1 MKENEYVT
9 PDLSENGTPVDIGG
23 QMFAHRSV
31 LLEPCMDALAI
42 KPDGIYVD
50 GTAGGGGHSFE
61 IARRL
66 TTGRLIAIDQDE
78 AAIKAASAKL
88 APLGERAQVVRSNF
102 RYISD
107 VLDTLGIEKIDG
119 VLLDLGVSS
128 YQLDTPESG
137 FSYMADAPLDMRMD
151 MRSEKNA
158 YHVVNTYGEAE
169 LRRIL
174 FDYGEER
181 FAGRIASRIVEA
193 RAEKPIETT
202 GELTSLIKSA
212 IPAAAREGGHHP
224 AKRSFQAIR
233 IEVNSELDVIR
244 PALESAAARLK
255 KGGRMAVI
263 TFHSLEDRI
272 VKQTF
277 ADMASGCTCP
287 KGLPVCV
294 CGKVPEVKVIS
305 RKPILP
311 DAEELE
317 NNPRSRSAKLR
328 VAEKIV

>member
-1 MKENEYVT
+1 MSERAF
-9 PDLSENGTPVDIGG
+9 PDLSVNGTPVDIGG
-23 QMFAHRSV
+23 QTFAHRSV

-88 APLGERAQVVRSNF
+88 APLGERAQVVRNNF
-102 RYISD
+102 CHVAD
-107 VLDTLGIEKIDG
+107 VLDTLGIDKIDG
-119 VLLDLGVSS
+119 ILLDLGVSS
-128 YQLDTPESG
+128 YQLDTPERG

-151 MRSEKNA
+151 MRAEKNA
-158 YHVVNTYGEAE
+158 YHVVNTYSEHE

-181 FAGRIASRIVEA
+181 FAGRIASRIVQA
-193 RAEKPIETT
+193 RADKPIETT
-202 GELTSLIKSA
+202 GELTALIKAA
-212 IPAAAREGGHHP
+212 IPAAARDGGHHP

-244 PALESAAARLK
+244 PALEAAMKRLS

-294 CGKVPEVKVIS
+294 CGKVPQVKVIS

-311 DAEELE
+311 DEEELE

-328 VAEKIV
+328 VAEKL

>member
-1 MKENEYVT
+1 
-9 PDLSENGTPVDIGG
+9 
-23 QMFAHRSV
+23 
-31 LLEPCMDALAI
+31 MDALAI

-50 GTAGGGGHSFE
+50 GTAGGGGHSYE

-88 APLGERAQVVRSNF
+88 APLGERAQVVRNNF
-102 RYISD
+102 CHVAD
-107 VLDTLGIEKIDG
+107 VLDTLGIDKIDG
-119 VLLDLGVSS
+119 ILLDLGVSS
-128 YQLDTPESG
+128 YQLDTPERG

-151 MRSEKNA
+151 MRAEKNA
-158 YHVVNTYGEAE
+158 YHVVNTYSEYD

-181 FAGRIASRIVEA
+181 FAGRIASRIVQA
-193 RAEKPIETT
+193 RADKPIETT
-202 GELTSLIKSA
+202 GELTALIKSA
-212 IPAAAREGGHHP
+212 IPAAARDGGHHP

-244 PALESAAARLK
+244 PALEAAMKRLSR
-255 KGGRMAVI
+255 GGRMAVI

-277 ADMASGCTCP
+277 ADMAGGCTCP

-294 CGKVPEVKVIS
+294 CGKKPQVKVIS

-311 DAEELE
+311 DEEELE

-328 VAEKIV
+328 VAEKL

>member
-1 MKENEYVT
+1 MTDRNIT
-9 PDLSENGTPVDIGG
+9 DLSVNGTPVDIGG
-23 QMFAHRSV
+23 QIFAHRSV
-31 LLEPCMDALAI
+31 MLEPCMEALSI

-50 GTAGGGGHSFE
+50 GTAGAGGHSYE

-78 AAIKAASAKL
+78 AAIKAASTRL
-88 APLGERAQVVRSNF
+88 APLGERAQVVRNNF
-102 RYISD
+102 RNVAD
-107 VLDTLGIEKIDG
+107 VLDMLGIERIDG
-119 VLLDLGVSS
+119 ILLDLGVSS
-128 YQLDTPESG
+128 YQLDTPERG

-151 MRSEKNA
+151 ARAEKTAYDVVHTYSEFD
-158 YHVVNTYGEAE
+158 

-181 FAGRIASRIVEA
+181 FAPRIAAKIVQA
-193 RAEKPIETT
+193 RGDKPIETT
-202 GELTSLIKSA
+202 GELVALIKSA
-212 IPAAAREGGHHP
+212 IPAAARDGGHHP

-244 PALESAAARLK
+244 PALESAMARLK
-255 KGGRMAVI
+255 PGGRMAVI

-287 KGLPVCV
+287 RGLPVCV
-294 CGKVPEVKVIS
+294 CGQQPKVKVIS

-311 DAEELE
+311 DSEELE
-317 NNPRSRSAKLR
+317 SNPRSRSAKLR
-328 VAEKIV
+328 VAEKL